1 MCGPSLKK
9 VGQGV
14 LELLIGNAKVTDG
27 QKDGQTDRHVQS
39 NIFESPYKRYK
50 NQDVDRIQDEKIHF
64 IKKKDTKN
72 KNLMNRI

>member
-9 VGQGV
+9 VGLGV
-14 LELLIGNAKVTDG
+14 LEILIGNAKVTDG

-64 IKKKDTKN
+64 IKKKKY
-72 KNLMNRI
+72 KKKHLMNRI